1 MLVAHLVGWDEAHIN
16 EGFELDVGGGLG
28 RVEIEVV
35 GLVVAFTLDL
45 DHVVEVAFAVG
56 FKLDV

>member
-1 MLVAHLVGWDEAHIN
+1 M
-16 EGFELDVGGGLG
+16 DVGGGLG